1 MALNKFFMLVYCLI
15 YIYAA
20 SNKKIS
26 LRKFAWQKKKKKQG
40 KFLTP
45 NVRVFMRYVLN
56 MSVSPQLYQLTK
68 C

>member
-20 SNKKIS
+20 SNKKVS
-26 LRKFAWQKKKKKQG
+26 LRKFAWQKKQG

-56 MSVSPQLYQLTK
+56 MSVSPQIYQLTK
-68 C
+68 R